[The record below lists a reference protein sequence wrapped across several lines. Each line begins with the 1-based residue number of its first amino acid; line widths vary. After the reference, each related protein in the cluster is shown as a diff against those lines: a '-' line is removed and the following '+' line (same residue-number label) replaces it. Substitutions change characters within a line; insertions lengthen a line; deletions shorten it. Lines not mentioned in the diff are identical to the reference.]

1 MARAWRLP
9 HRSAGA
15 RRGIPDAARPVGVGQ
30 DHAAADDL
38 RPDAAQQR
46 HALLDG
52 VDATQMPPGKRGI
65 GMVFQNYALFP
76 HMTVWENVAYGLR
89 MRRAPADALKRAVAA
104 ALTMVKMDEYAHRYP
119 RELSGGQ
126 QQRIALARC
135 FVYRPSVILLDEP
148 LGALDKKLREHMQ
161 LEIRHLHAELQATFI
176 YVTHDQ
182 DEALAMSD
190 RICLM
195 NQARIEQIGTP
206 SDLYDRPRPASP
218 PASSAIPTCSTA
230 MSKPRKARA
239 PVPCRRPL
247 ARAGRRRSRRAL
259 CGTARP
265 GCWCGPG
272 GRAAARPAC
281 SMAASRKWCSWAPRS
296 APSSRWTRTGA
307 SACVAQRG
315 AARGRGGGRAL
326 GHGARDAAAAMRSA
340 MKTDRPRPA
349 ACCRQG
355 YARGAPGCRPLPA
368 VLFLAMFFLVPVAEI
383 LRGGFV
389 SADGALTAAQLNRI
403 AASPVYAKVLWSTF
417 WISGLTALICVVAG
431 YPVAYLLAQL
441 GGRARDRWLLWIML
455 PFWTSY
461 LVKTYAWMLLLSQSG
476 LDAGARARSA
486 GRRCQ
491 HRAVAGG
498 RADRHGAC
506 LAAPGGDDDA
516 ADHAGHSAVAGT
528 GRRNVGRGAGHALL
542 HGLPAAVGARH
553 RGGRAVGIHHDTG
566 LFHRAR
572 AAGIA
577 ARDDGGAAGHRIRA
591 GAVRPAAGGR
601 SVGPVAAVLD
611 RGVLR
616 VRPAG
621 GPEFAGRRGAAPPGR
636 VRTHDGPAD
645 RAGPAGRSAGA
656 DGLADAR
663 RGR

>member
-1 MARAWRLP
+1 MRYKLETIGLGKRYGESVALAPTDLQVRAGEFLTLLGPSGSGKTTLLQMISGLTLP
-9 HRSAGA
+9 SSGT
-15 RRGIPDAARPVGVGQ
+15 
-30 DHAAADDL
+30 L
-38 RPDAAQQR
+38 
-46 HALLDG
+46 LLDG

-206 SDLYDRPRPASP
+206 SDLYDRPA
-218 PASSAIPTCSTA
+218 TCFAAGFIGHSNLLDGHVETA
-230 MSKPRKARA
+230 EGGARRFHA
-239 PVPCRRPL
+239 
-247 ARAGRRRSRRAL
+247 AGRSLAL
-259 CGTARP
+259 EGAAQPPGVMRDGKAWLLVRP
-265 GCWCGPG
+265 E
-272 GRAAARPAC
+272 AAELRPQGQGLLDGSVAEVVFL
-281 SMAASRKWCSWAPRS
+281 APRS

-307 SACVAQRG
+307 SACVAPQRG

-340 MKTDRPRPA
+340 MKTDRPAPSRLLPSA
-349 ACCRQG
+349 G
-355 YARGAPGCRPLPA
+355 YARARAWLPALPA

-417 WISGLTALICVVAG
+417 WISG
-431 YPVAYLLAQL
+431 
-441 GGRARDRWLLWIML
+441 
-455 PFWTSY
+455 
-461 LVKTYAWMLLLSQSG
+461 
-476 LDAGARARSA
+476 
-486 GRRCQ
+486 
-491 HRAVAGG
+491 
-498 RADRHGAC
+498 
-506 LAAPGGDDDA
+506 
-516 ADHAGHSAVAGT
+516 
-528 GRRNVGRGAGHALL
+528 
-542 HGLPAAVGARH
+542 
-553 RGGRAVGIHHDTG
+553 
-566 LFHRAR
+566 
-572 AAGIA
+572 
-577 ARDDGGAAGHRIRA
+577 
-591 GAVRPAAGGR
+591 
-601 SVGPVAAVLD
+601 
-611 RGVLR
+611 
-616 VRPAG
+616 
-621 GPEFAGRRGAAPPGR
+621 
-636 VRTHDGPAD
+636 
-645 RAGPAGRSAGA
+645 
-656 DGLADAR
+656 
-663 RGR
+663 